1 MYKRIEESYKNKSIV
16 LKFNKDIL
24 VGLII
29 IIFISFP
36 FSLSGDWVYMSV
48 IVGALFVY
56 FYIGRQLGYKL
67 KWKYRKEWFNVTN
80 VISSFK
86 KKIIK
91 EENDLV
97 LNILKKESVDSND
110 KLILLVEHY
119 REKANTSVLDFNFW
133 TLLPLIISVFWEVI
147 KFVKDI
153 EIGSVLGYLL
163 VTIILYIYYYFFANQ
178 FLDFIAVFRKNKNL
192 YLSLEEKFTEIYMKG
207 YFK

>member
-36 FSLSGDWVYMSV
+36 CSFSGDWVYIAV
-48 IVGALFVY
+48 IVGVLFVY
-56 FYIGRQLGYKL
+56 CYIGRQLGYKFS
-67 KWKYRKEWFNVTN
+67 WKYRKEWFDVTN

-86 KKIIK
+86 KKIIE
-91 EENDLV
+91 EENELILD
-97 LNILKKESVDSND
+97 ILKKENVDSDD
-110 KLILLVEHY
+110 KLVLLVEHY

-133 TLLPLIISVFWEVI
+133 TLLPLILSIFWEVV
-147 KFVKDI
+147 KYFKDI

-163 VTIILYIYYYFFANQ
+163 VTIILYVYYYLFAKQ
-178 FLDFIAVFRKNKNL
+178 VLDFIAVFRKNKNL
-192 YLSLEEKFTEIYMKG
+192 YLYLEEKFTEVYTKG
-207 YFK
+207 IFK